1 MHSLHA
7 DRAVPHALESALLL
21 RGAGA
26 GFGALEAPTLTTR
39 PAERRRGIAEGRAS
53 VVEEAESHTR
63 RHDGGGESDVVER
76 RSLGQEG
83 RKRPVI
89 GGEFSEDEQ

>member
-1 MHSLHA
+1 
-7 DRAVPHALESALLL
+7 
-21 RGAGA
+21 
-26 GFGALEAPTLTTR
+26 
-39 PAERRRGIAEGRAS
+39 
-53 VVEEAESHTR
+53 
-63 RHDGGGESDVVER
+63 VVER